1 MLPSPTPAGTALS
14 GREAEQIIARGGN
27 FELSRVQLNIGEVQK
42 LVVFD
47 PPYRLANGEDYA
59 FFLPG
64 DGKPQLWLVEQS
76 AGDPWHWLREARCVG
91 FNDNEATRH

>member
-14 GREAEQIIARGGN
+14 RSEAKQIIACGGN
-27 FELSRVQLNIGEVQK
+27 FVLSRVEMNIGQVQK

-59 FFLPG
+59 FFVPREG
-64 DGKPQLWLVEQS
+64 RPQLWLVEQS
-76 AGDPWHWLREARCVG
+76 AGDRWHWLREARRVG
-91 FNDNEATRH
+91 VNDNEATRH

>member
-14 GREAEQIIARGGN
+14 RREAEQIIACGGN
-27 FELSRVQLNIGEVQK
+27 FELSRVQMNIGQVQK

-64 DGKPQLWLVEQS
+64 EGRPQLCRAIRRRSL
-76 AGDPWHWLREARCVG
+76 ALAPRGEARRG
-91 FNDNEATRH
+91 Q